1 MCRRDGKD
9 RLGKGDVFRHRLV
22 ILIEPCRQELFIE
35 VAFAG
40 RSNIARIGGI
50 GNDKHLERRVN
61 VTEGSFFEVLLNLV
75 EGLPVGM
82 AAVLQFNLYHRQA
95 INQQGNIATAV
106 PVHLFL
112 PIEFNLMDNFIDRG
126 ATSNISPLEYDRVDR
141 TQFGIFPLDADP
153 DDTVF
158 PHEPLSGIVE
168 GRETEL
174 VLDLLEFTI
183 CQGMFVEYLLV
194 VLN

>member
-1 MCRRDGKD
+1 MPPGWKD

-35 VAFAG
+35 VTFAG

-50 GNDKHLERRVN
+50 GHDEHLERRVN
-61 VTEGSFFEVLLNLV
+61 VPESPFLEVLLNLI
-75 EGLPVGM
+75 EGFPVGM
-82 AAVLQFNLYHRQA
+82 AAVLQLNLDHRKA
-95 INQQGNIATAV
+95 INQQGNITAAV

-112 PIEFNLMDNFIDRG
+112 PVEFDLMDYFIDRR
-126 ATSNISPLEYDRVDR
+126 AASNVGLLEYDRVDR

-168 GRETEL
+168 GRKTEL
-174 VLDLLEFTI
+174 VLDLLEFTV
-183 CQGMFVEYLLV
+183 CQGMFIKYLLII
-194 VLN
+194 LN